1 MKRGY
6 LMSYTRKAKKGYYG
20 VAVYRDEN
28 GKRRQKSA
36 GCFKLKR
43 EAVSAAVALEKKL
56 NAINQPLKDISLADY
71 YQRWYETYKQNG
83 LSGISKSRYEIFH
96 KVISNYFGDKKLRAI
111 RRSDY
116 QQFINEYGA
125 KQDRKS
131 TRLNSSHP

>member
-6 LMSYTRKAKKGYYG
+6 LMSYVRKAKKGYYS

-36 GCFKLKR
+36 GCFSLKR
-43 EAVSAAVALEKKL
+43 EAVSAAVTLEKNL

-83 LSGISKSRYEIFH
+83 LSGITPQGGFSWQGRSRRINCWWRWFSCRIAWQEHETDGLCMYGLREI
-96 KVISNYFGDKKLRAI
+96 I
-111 RRSDY
+111 
-116 QQFINEYGA
+116 
-125 KQDRKS
+125 
-131 TRLNSSHP
+131 